1 MSNAGPLGQ
10 AQLALPGVPSEA
22 HAEWTWTE
30 ETGEEAEVSSF
41 VHETVLK
48 AEVVSALAPRDGV
61 YVDVT
66 LGGGGHTEAILE
78 AHPDAR
84 VIGLDRDVNAL
95 EAARLRLE
103 RFGARITLV
112 RTSFGRVAEALAD
125 LGIQSVDGLCADLG
139 VSSPQLDEAGR
150 GMSFRREGPID
161 MRMDQSSGE
170 TALDLIARLS
180 DEDLADV
187 LFKYG
192 EERRSRRIA
201 RSVKR
206 ALADNQLVTTL
217 DLRRAI
223 VRAVGP
229 VRVGGVDPA
238 TRTFQALRIAVNREL
253 EELEELLAS
262 LPDVLA
268 PGGVAAIISFHSLED
283 RLVKR
288 AFSDRDMWTALSK
301 KPVVAAEE
309 ESATNPRARS
319 AKLRAASRATDETR
333 RGYFR
338 KDRDALPGAPDSD
351 EGGSEDDGDDDG
363 GAES

>member
-22 HAEWTWTE
+22 SAEWTWTE

-48 AEVVSALAPRDGV
+48 AEVIEALAPRDGV

-78 AHPDAR
+78 AHPAAR

-95 EAARLRLE
+95 EAARQRLE

-112 RTSFGRVAEALAD
+112 RTSFGRVGEALAD
-125 LGIQSVDGLCADLG
+125 LGIQKIAGLCADLG

-170 TALDLIARLS
+170 TALELIERLS
-180 DEDLADV
+180 DDELADV

-206 ALADNQLVTTL
+206 ALADNQLATTL

-238 TRTFQALRIAVNREL
+238 TRTFQGLRIAVNREL
-253 EELEELLAS
+253 EELESLLAA
-262 LPDVLA
+262 LPEVIE
-268 PGGVAAIISFHSLED
+268 PGGTAAIISFHSLED

-288 AFSDRDMWTALSK
+288 AFADRDVWSTLSK
-301 KPVVAAEE
+301 KPVVAAED

-319 AKLRAASRATDETR
+319 AKLRAASRVAGEGR

-338 KDRDALPGAPDSD
+338 KDRDALPGATDSD
-351 EGGSEDDGDDDG
+351 EELEDDGG
-363 GAES
+363 GEP